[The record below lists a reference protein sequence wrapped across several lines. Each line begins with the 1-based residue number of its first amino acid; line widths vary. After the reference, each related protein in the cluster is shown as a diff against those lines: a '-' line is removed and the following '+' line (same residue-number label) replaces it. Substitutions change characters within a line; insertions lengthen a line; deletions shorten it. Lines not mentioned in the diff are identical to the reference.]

1 MYLRLLHNTPLKD
14 AAASMLPQKIELL
27 SMDMAAKGTV
37 ISGSTKKSQYIG
49 SIDYKQSYHIKGYQK
64 IIQDLKTS

>member
-49 SIDYKQSYHIKGYQK
+49 SID
-64 IIQDLKTS
+64 